1 MYWSIICQII
11 HFKATQH
18 KFGSF
23 RVTVDGV
30 PKALDILHKEKRT
43 YQLVKAVTKRCQSS
57 TEPLKTIPV
66 IRTKRGGKTHT
77 PTQWI
82 KTMIILRV
90 KTFKTP
96 ANLTCV

>member
-11 HFKATQH
+11 QFKATQL

-43 YQLVKAVTKRCQSS
+43 YQLVKAVTKRCQSN
-57 TEPLKTIPV
+57 TERLSKIPV
-66 IRTKRGGKTHT
+66 TRKKEHT

-82 KTMIILRV
+82 TTMIILKRV
-90 KTFKTP
+90 KTFKTH
-96 ANLTCV
+96 ASLTCV